1 MKHDETLLV
10 RIKKLF
16 KAQRY
21 RIRIHAIRH
30 MIEEGFTEENL
41 VEAVIGKSKI
51 IENYPDDCRCL
62 ILGSFP
68 FTRTAT
74 SPLHIVCDYSRSD
87 MVDVVTAYI
96 PQRPWWVSP
105 TKRGRLL

>member
-1 MKHDETLLV
+1 MKHEETLLI
-10 RIKKLF
+10 RIKRLV
-16 KAQRY
+16 KAERY

-30 MIEEGFTEENL
+30 MIEEGFTEANL

-62 ILGSFP
+62 ILGSFQ
-68 FTRTAT
+68 FTKTAT

-96 PQRPWWVSP
+96 PQKPWWVSP
-105 TKRGRLL
+105 IKRGKLL